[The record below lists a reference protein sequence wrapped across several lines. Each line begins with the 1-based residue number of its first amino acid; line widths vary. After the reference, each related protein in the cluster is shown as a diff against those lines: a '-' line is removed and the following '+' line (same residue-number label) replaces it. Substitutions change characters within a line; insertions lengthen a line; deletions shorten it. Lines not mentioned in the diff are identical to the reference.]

1 MRRFFSILLF
11 SAFITAGFIFT
22 ACDNDS
28 DSTNTSYQERI
39 INPSSTKSASTLSLY
54 ADPEIS
60 ISESEAAVNITFTP
74 EDAQVKVFCDTNIV
88 SFVEQP
94 EEIGGSYL
102 VRYKPKTLGAFEI
115 TAKSGT
121 YTSKISINVTT
132 KLTSLEITGNSSP
145 IEKGASTQ
153 LSAKKTPVNAPGTV
167 KWASS
172 DEKIA
177 TVDQSGLVTAVA
189 PGIATITATVIG
201 NESGSFNNDNIVAGY
216 FDVTVKGF
224 FLSGTD
230 FYLCQRDEY
239 DEVEAKV
246 IEIEGA
252 TVEWTSS
259 DTTLFTVETL
269 NTEKTKAK
277 LVYVD
282 KANGEGTV
290 TAILKDSSG
299 KELAKDSATVY
310 VSNFYM
316 LALGDSIAAG
326 YASKAMDSG
335 DKDLEEEKMVE
346 AYTKYMERRKNGKDP
361 NYVNEYSY
369 PAILRN
375 KLSKKSNLLLQSYAM
390 AGDNTEML
398 LKKLDP
404 DYRDATIATEK
415 GEIQEA
421 LSQADYIT
429 LCIGANDILLKVFG
443 KELIFQKAEWFR
455 DAFNA
460 ELDGFKSR
468 YDKII
473 EKLTDGNRHVYA
485 MSIYSPYKYFNKEY
499 IPASQFT
506 GYFKGMIEKVIK
518 INEYAEPVIAKINDY
533 IKKKAEANDNM
544 TFVDV
549 APIFDQMT
557 NEEHKKYLH
566 PIPERMNFLKVISTG
581 GSSIPLWFDPHP
593 TIIGAEK
600 IAEKYKEAMEPEAN

>member
-11 SAFITAGFIFT
+11 SSFVTAGFIFT

-39 INPSSTKSASTLSLY
+39 INPTSTKSASTLSLY

-94 EEIGGSYL
+94 EDIGGSYL

-115 TAKSGT
+115 TAKSGM
-121 YTSKISINVTT
+121 YTTKISVNVTT

-177 TVDQSGLVTAVA
+177 TVDQSGLVTAVD

-224 FLSGTD
+224 FLTGTD
-230 FYLCQRDEY
+230 FYLCQRDDN
-239 DEVEAKV
+239 DEVEAKN
-246 IEIEGA
+246 IGIEGA

-259 DTTLFTVETL
+259 DTKLFTIETL
-269 NTEKTKAK
+269 NPEKTKAK
-277 LVYVD
+277 LLYVD

-290 TAILKDSSG
+290 TAVLKDSSG

-361 NYVNEYSY
+361 DYVNEYSY

-398 LKKLDP
+398 LKKLEP

-443 KELIFQKAEWFR
+443 KELILQNAEWFR

-485 MSIYSPYKYFNKEY
+485 MSIYSPYKYFDETY

-506 GYFKGMIEKVIK
+506 GYFAGMVKKVIQ
-518 INEYAEPVIAKINDY
+518 INKYAEPVIAKINAY
-533 IKKKAEANDNM
+533 IKEKAEANDNM

-566 PIPERMNFLKVISTG
+566 PIPERMNFLKLISTG